1 MRRFVGFEKGINLGG
16 WLSQTELTREHMDTF
31 ITEEDFRKIKA
42 MGLDHVRLPIDYELV
57 EEECYSFVDA
67 RALYDWAFDGFSYRT
82 VISSTEP
89 ITKVNVDMAEGDG
102 MVMLDPASDV
112 RLLMPKDVSDDVI
125 SRSTVIY
132 DQRLVAPLAAG
143 TVLGEIQL
151 SADGESYGSVKLI
164 TTSDV
169 ELSRSAYLKERLG
182 EIFSKGW
189 VIALLIIVLAF
200 VLIYTVLVVRYRRLR
215 RRHLEER
222 RRAEQRRRAQRQR
235 ERSEAGG
242 YTTLDPSERFDIGA
256 DMSDYFDDRIR

>member
-1 MRRFVGFEKGINLGG
+1 M
-16 WLSQTELTREHMDTF
+16 
-31 ITEEDFRKIKA
+31 
-42 MGLDHVRLPIDYELV
+42 
-57 EEECYSFVDA
+57 
-67 RALYDWAFDGFSYRT
+67 
-82 VISSTEP
+82 
-89 ITKVNVDMAEGDG
+89 
-102 MVMLDPASDV
+102 
-112 RLLMPKDVSDDVI
+112 
-125 SRSTVIY
+125 
-132 DQRLVAPLAAG
+132 
-143 TVLGEIQL
+143 
-151 SADGESYGSVKLI
+151 KLI

>member
-1 MRRFVGFEKGINLGG
+1 
-16 WLSQTELTREHMDTF
+16 
-31 ITEEDFRKIKA
+31 
-42 MGLDHVRLPIDYELV
+42 
-57 EEECYSFVDA
+57 
-67 RALYDWAFDGFSYRT
+67 
-82 VISSTEP
+82 
-89 ITKVNVDMAEGDG
+89 MAEGDG
-102 MVMLDPASDV
+102 MVMLYPASDV